1 MDERERRIVEAAVE
15 LAEQGG
21 FEGVRQRDVAAQS
34 GVALGTLYKRFK
46 GKDELLVAA
55 LNLEHDKLDERL
67 RESPIVDPTLLGR
80 LEQYFEASTQVFVQR
95 PNLGRATIRAVAS
108 GEPDIAQRIHA
119 YHIRMGEGIRA
130 VVLGPSPETTKT
142 ETGLDESQLANLGY
156 LLQQIWFS
164 GLVGW
169 SAGLVDPRE
178 VVSRVIDAADLLL
191 RGFEARRAEKS
202 C

>member
-67 RESPIVDPTLLGR
+67 REHPIDDPTLLGR
-80 LEQYFEASTQVFVQR
+80 LERYFEACTQVFVQR

-108 GEPDIAQRIHA
+108 GEDIAQRMHA

-130 VVLGPSPETTKT
+130 AVLGAAPETTKT
-142 ETGLDESQLANLGY
+142 ETGLDEAQLVDLVY

-169 SAGLVDPRE
+169 SAGLVDARE
-178 VVSRVIDAADLLL
+178 VVSRVTDAADLLL
-191 RGFEARRAEKS
+191 RGFEARRAEKA